1 MLQFFQQRRFLL
13 IALWVVIIAAIVAA
27 PSVLP
32 VFRLNLLGRFL
43 SLAIVALGIDLIWG
57 FTGLLSLGQ
66 GIFFALGGYAA
77 AMYLQLSSAG
87 DLPNGIP
94 EFFSLY
100 GVKSLPFFWHPFASP
115 WFTLVAIWLIPGVL
129 AAILGGLVFRN
140 RIKGVYFSI
149 LTQAALLVF
158 YNLFNGQQKL
168 INGTNGLQTPATKL
182 FGQFVG
188 SDLMQRW
195 FFWVTAVV
203 VILIWALLRWVVRG
217 RFGDVLIAIR
227 DDEPR
232 LRFAGYNPTLFKTL
246 VFGMAG
252 ALAGIGGALYT
263 VQSGS
268 ASPQYMEVPMSID
281 MVIWVA
287 VGGRGTLIGAIFGAV
302 VINFAKSL
310 VSEAMP
316 QSWLFIQGGLFIFVV
331 TVLPEG
337 VIGWLRGEGPGNWL
351 NRLGYGLNTLGNGLI
366 RFGNSL
372 MRLSKSSKWINYLGI
387 KSLGKW
393 LIRFGDSLNSLGIVR
408 RSGTYP
414 RLEIEGQVEVQP

>member
-1 MLQFFQQRRFLL
+1 MLRSFQQRPWLSV
-13 IALWVVIIAAIVAA
+13 AVWVLIIAAIVAA

-77 AMYLQLSSAG
+77 AMFLQLKSSAEF
-87 DLPNGIP
+87 PNGIP

-100 GVKSLPFFWHPFASP
+100 GVKQLPLFWEPFRSPFF
-115 WFTLVAIWLIPGVL
+115 TLIAIWLIPAVL
-129 AAILGGLVFRN
+129 AAVLGNLVFRN

-158 YNLFNGQQKL
+158 FNFFNGQQKL
-168 INGTNGLQTPATKL
+168 INGTNGLKTDVTQL
-182 FGQFVG
+182 FGQMVG
-188 SDLMQRW
+188 SPEMQRG

-203 VILIWALLRWVVRG
+203 VIVTWLFVRWVVRG

-246 VFGMAG
+246 VFAIAG
-252 ALAGIGGALYT
+252 GLAGIGGALYT
-263 VQSGS
+263 VQSGIV
-268 ASPQYMEVPMSID
+268 SPQFMTVPFSIE

-287 VGGRGTLIGAIFGAV
+287 VGGRGTLVGAILGAV
-302 VINFAKSL
+302 AINYAKSL
-310 VSEAMP
+310 VSEALP
-316 QSWLFIQGGLFIFVV
+316 QSWLFIQGGLFILVV
-331 TVLPEG
+331 TALPEG
-337 VIGWLRGEGPGNWL
+337 VIGWFQGDGPRNLL
-351 NRLGYGLNTLGNGLI
+351 NRLGM
-366 RFGNSL
+366 S
-372 MRLSKSSKWINYLGI
+372 
-387 KSLGKW
+387 
-393 LIRFGDSLNSLGIVR
+393 R

-414 RLEIEGQVEVQP
+414 RLELDGQEEIQP

>member
-1 MLQFFQQRRFLL
+1 MLQFFQQRRFLW

-115 WFTLVAIWLIPGVL
+115 WFTLVAIWLIPGIL
-129 AAILGGLVFRN
+129 AAVLGGLVFRN

-182 FGQFVG
+182 FGQYVG

-252 ALAGIGGALYT
+252 ALAGIGGALFT

-316 QSWLFIQGGLFIFVV
+316 QSWLFIQGGLFILVV
-331 TVLPEG
+331 TALPEG

-351 NRLGYGLNTLGNGLI
+351 NRLGYALNTLGNGLI

-372 MRLSKSSKWINYLGI
+372 MRFSKSSKWINYLGI
-387 KSLGKW
+387 NSLGRW

-414 RLEIEGQVEVQP
+414 RLELEGQVEVQP